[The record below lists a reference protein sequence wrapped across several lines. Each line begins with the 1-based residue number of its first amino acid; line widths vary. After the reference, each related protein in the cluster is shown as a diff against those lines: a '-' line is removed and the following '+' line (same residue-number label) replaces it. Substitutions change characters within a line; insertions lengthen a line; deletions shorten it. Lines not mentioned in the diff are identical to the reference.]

1 MGVGAVSFF
10 KIRFGIV
17 NPELVRQQIADR
29 VEEIAEVVDEQ
40 RRIAAENEKKRR
52 QQEAAEMLEA
62 ASRVAAAKR
71 AAKALRLRREQEL
84 VTRQFWLWR
93 AWADKRIFLKRQ
105 HAATVFNRICRKRL
119 AEHIVAKRR
128 EDVALMR
135 YLLESK
141 STLTM
146 QRWMR
151 GTWGRRR
158 ASEKRRIETRA
169 CIRIQSTYRGTVA
182 RREVAELR
190 AALSAAV
197 TALSKVY
204 RGRAARRRCNRLR
217 VMGWANTI
225 SAVSRLWF
233 GRRRLRASLRR
244 RACVRIQTA
253 FRASRARVLWRE
265 TRVLLSKH
273 RASVY
278 ISKMW
283 RGYFYRSCRNVRAQ
297 KDAPAIEALLL
308 ETGLRRW
315 VPRLAGWGGGTTP
328 LSRTN
333 LTLDLLLAVDH
344 QQQLGGSWWAHQEEF
359 FWGISDMGERARL
372 LESIQTH
379 RAKRKS
385 KQKRE
390 RRRGKF
396 GKTWQNPQVA
406 RISEQVFEGVLVDA
420 AIAGDVETVTQLLAI
435 RSDGGPIDLEWRNEH
450 GRTAFHASVAGGHM
464 EVLQLLAAA
473 GAEVQPRDSSGATPF
488 ISACAAGL
496 FPTIV
501 RYLKEQLRVD
511 TDAIE
516 FDEKTGN
523 SGFGHAVWGAN
534 MKLVEYYVEVL
545 GGAAVDPDVLLGS
558 QSYERVTP
566 FFAACALGHTSMA
579 RYLYRCGFDT
589 LRASTAG
596 VTPRQ
601 IAAQKRNTSIVRM
614 IDNFSG
620 GPASSGSVADSV
632 LLGGP
637 SSPILVGSR
646 VSTLRKVRSMHA
658 KVGRNLATDF
668 ETGTDFL
675 EDGASYPSMATLPVA
690 AQQERE
696 LRRAQRAVAAMA
708 ARVKAATTRDDGC
721 MSKSTTGGSVTGAW
735 AAAPAS
741 KRSGSPVA
749 ASAERHVSGGGG
761 QSSAPALLVAA
772 ATTPLE
778 SAAGAAATDT
788 PPCSPQPPLSPSSP
802 HRTTAAEHWRTTL
815 PSPYLPPVADALP
828 RDTLLSSPNRPA
840 YLDRCA
846 QQRPKYFI
854 DALSRHPVPRKT

>member
-17 NPELVRQQIADR
+17 NPELVRRQIADR
-29 VEEIAEVVDEQ
+29 VEEVEEVVDEQ

-52 QQEAAEMLEA
+52 QEAAAEMLEA

-141 STLTM
+141 SALTV
-146 QRWMR
+146 QRSMR

-158 ASEKRRIETRA
+158 AAEKRRIENRA
-169 CIRIQSTYRGTVA
+169 CLRIQSNYRGMIV
-182 RREVAELR
+182 RREVEELR
-190 AALSAAV
+190 AALTAAV
-197 TALSKVY
+197 NVLSKIY
-204 RGRAARRRCNRLR
+204 RGRAARKRCNRLR
-217 VMGWANTI
+217 VVGWANTV

-253 FRASRARVLWRE
+253 FRASRARVLWRA
-265 TRVLLSKH
+265 TRVLMSKH

-283 RGYFYRSCRNVRAQ
+283 RGYFYRSRRYARAR

-315 VPRLAGWGGGTTP
+315 VPRVLEWGGGTTP
-328 LSRTN
+328 LSRTS

-359 FWGISDMGERARL
+359 FWGISDIGERARL
-372 LESIQTH
+372 LEAIQTH

-385 KQKRE
+385 KLKRE
-390 RRRGKF
+390 RRRGKA
-396 GKTWQNPQVA
+396 GKTWKNPQVA

-420 AIAGDVETVTQLLAI
+420 AIAGDTETVTQLLAI

-464 EVLQLLAAA
+464 GALQLLAAA

-501 RYLKEQLRVD
+501 RYLKEELRVD
-511 TDAIE
+511 TDVVE
-516 FDEKTGN
+516 YDEKTGN

-558 QSYERVTP
+558 ESYERVTP
-566 FFAACALGHTSMA
+566 FFAACALGHSSMA

-601 IAAQKRNTSIVRM
+601 IAVQKRNTSIVRM
-614 IDNFSG
+614 IDNLTG
-620 GPASSGSVADSV
+620 GPASPGSTIDSPVA
-632 LLGGP
+632 P
-637 SSPILVGSR
+637 SSPVPAGLRANAV
-646 VSTLRKVRSMHA
+646 RKVRSMHGR
-658 KVGRNLATDF
+658 VGRNLATDF
-668 ETGTDFL
+668 TDFV
-675 EDGASYPSMATLPVA
+675 EDGDSYPGTAALSVA
-690 AQQERE
+690 SQQARE
-696 LRRAQRAVAAMA
+696 LRRAQLAVAAMA
-708 ARVKAATTRDDGC
+708 ARVKAATAMGDGYL
-721 MSKSTTGGSVTGAW
+721 STSTTGGSMTGAW

-741 KRSGSPVA
+741 SARGRSGSPVA
-749 ASAERHVSGGGG
+749 ASDERYVVDGDG
-761 QSSAPALLVAA
+761 QSIANPAVLPVAA
-772 ATTPLE
+772 LASVE
-778 SAAGAAATDT
+778 SAAGAGVTDA
-788 PPCSPQPPLSPSSP
+788 PPCMSQPALSP
-802 HRTTAAEHWRTTL
+802 HRMSPRRMTGAEQRRTL
-815 PSPYLPPVADALP
+815 SSPYLPPVADAMP
-828 RDTLLSSPNRPA
+828 RDTLRSSPDCPA
-840 YLDRCA
+840 YLDRCD
-846 QQRPKYFI
+846 QQRPKYFM
-854 DALSRHPVPRKT
+854 DAISRHCA

>member
-17 NPELVRQQIADR
+17 NPELVRKQIADR
-29 VEEIAEVVDEQ
+29 VAEVAEVVDEQ

-52 QQEAAEMLEA
+52 QQEAVEMLEA

-119 AEHIVAKRR
+119 AEHVVAKRR

-141 STLTM
+141 SALTM

-158 ASEKRRIETRA
+158 AAEKRRIETRA
-169 CIRIQSTYRGTVA
+169 CIRIQSTYRGMVA

-190 AALSAAV
+190 AALCAAV
-197 TALSKVY
+197 TTLAKMY
-204 RGRAARRRCNRLR
+204 RGRAARRRCNRLH
-217 VMGWANTI
+217 VVGWANTI

-233 GRRRLRASLRR
+233 ARRRLRASLRR

-253 FRASRARVLWRE
+253 FRASRARMLWRE

-283 RGYFYRSCRNVRAQ
+283 RGYLYRSRRYLRAQ

-396 GKTWQNPQVA
+396 GKTWQNSQVA

-511 TDAIE
+511 TDIVE
-516 FDEKTGN
+516 YDEKTGN

-558 QSYERVTP
+558 QSYDRVTP
-566 FFAACALGHTSMA
+566 FFAACALGHASMA

-614 IDNFSG
+614 IDNFTG
-620 GPASSGSVADSV
+620 GPASSGSAIDSV
-632 LLGGP
+632 SLGGP
-637 SSPILVGSR
+637 SPVLVGSR
-646 VSTLRKVRSMHA
+646 VNTLRKVRSMHA
-658 KVGRNLATDF
+658 SVGRNLATDF
-668 ETGTDFL
+668 ETGTDVL
-675 EDGASYPSMATLPVA
+675 EDGAYFPAKATLTVA

-721 MSKSTTGGSVTGAW
+721 TSRSTTVGSVTGAW

-761 QSSAPALLVAA
+761 QSNTPPALLVVA

-778 SAAGAAATDT
+778 SAAGSAATGT
-788 PPCSPQPPLSPSSP
+788 PPPQPSLSPSSP
-802 HRTTAAEHWRTTL
+802 HRKTVAEHRRTTL

-840 YLDRCA
+840 YLQRCA
-846 QQRPKYFI
+846 QQRPKYFM
-854 DALSRHPVPRKT
+854 DAISRT